1 MGELMS
7 VVDPALSSSP
17 RPKRHYRGWPVETPG
32 PSVDAFACNQPRLLL
47 AAFGYQIIGVTS
59 ILDTS
64 QPLRCPG
71 SQCAC
76 FRPSGSLGRLTG
88 VSHFTLQRRNTGILV
103 ALVLTGLGTGCLGA
117 VTGGRS
123 SGSEPDALTGGQL
136 RQDTCAVDCAASWV
150 SCEKAWAGRTK
161 TRSATAP
168 DEHPL
173 RAP

>member
-64 QPLRCPG
+64 
-71 SQCAC
+71 
-76 FRPSGSLGRLTG
+76 
-88 VSHFTLQRRNTGILV
+88 
-103 ALVLTGLGTGCLGA
+103 
-117 VTGGRS
+117 
-123 SGSEPDALTGGQL
+123 
-136 RQDTCAVDCAASWV
+136 
-150 SCEKAWAGRTK
+150 
-161 TRSATAP
+161 
-168 DEHPL
+168 
-173 RAP
+173 